1 MPSPAGA
8 NMVTMSRGPR
18 GKARLSVVRDELQAG
33 GVPEVATLREQLRA
47 AGAPPE
53 ILGIVGNAPDLDV
66 ALERLESAGLVPSPD
81 EALAVMLDGWHP
93 LLRRGADALSAEL
106 TGVEF
111 LAALR
116 STTPNGV
123 NLADILGPLLTSV
136 ESSGSPE
143 ALAMLRV
150 LAVIGEAD
158 TRRAA
163 AAGADRMVASGFKDR
178 PWVRGLGDPTVG
190 QAFGYSD
197 PLGMQESVIVEFR
210 YGRRSHIVAV
220 LIDRG
225 LGGGIKDCFFGDDPP
240 QARSEYQLVARMSG
254 ALVRD
259 IPIPEAA
266 EILDRALA
274 AEPCP
279 VEPDQIE
286 NVDSYLDLV
295 RQRVSLLRAA
305 PRPPRTRTRTVH
317 RLKITLVGSKPPI
330 WRRLETPSTATL
342 EQLHLDIQAAFGWAG
357 YHMWSFSTGYAD
369 FGIPDPEL
377 GFDDAAAMTLRRL
390 APSSGDRLR
399 YTYDFGD
406 GWEHAIVVEAVTT
419 AEPDVSYPRCLTGRR
434 TCPPE
439 DSGGMGGTRI
449 CWTSWLIPHTRST
462 PSGWSGSGW
471 SRRTSSTRRRSTWVR
486 STWPSRNEPAPDPDY
501 YAACL
506 VLARCDW

>member
-1 MPSPAGA
+1 
-8 NMVTMSRGPR
+8 MSRGPR
-18 GKARLSVVRDELQAG
+18 GRARLSVVGDEPQAG
-33 GVPEVATLREQLRA
+33 GVPEVAALREQLRA

-53 ILGIVGNAPDLDV
+53 ILDIVGNSPDLGV
-66 ALERLESAGLVPSPD
+66 ALERLESAGLAPSPE

-116 STTPNGV
+116 STIPHGAS
-123 NLADILGPLLTSV
+123 LADVLGPLLTSA
-136 ESSGSPE
+136 ESSGGPE

-150 LAVIGEAD
+150 LAVIGDAD

-163 AAGADRMVASGFKDR
+163 TAGADRMVARRLKDR
-178 PWVRGLGDPTVG
+178 PWVRGLGSPSVG

-197 PLGMQESVIVEFR
+197 PLGMQESVVVEFQ
-210 YGRRSHIVAV
+210 YGRRSHIAAV
-220 LIDRG
+220 LIDHN
-225 LGGGIKDCFFGDDPP
+225 LGGGVKDCFFGDDPP
-240 QARSEYQLVARMSG
+240 QARSEYRLVARMSG
-254 ALVRD
+254 AMIRD

-266 EILDRALA
+266 EILERALA

-286 NVDSYLDLV
+286 DVDSYLDLV

-305 PRPPRTRTRTVH
+305 SRPARRKTRTVH

-330 WRRLETPSTATL
+330 WRRLEASSTTTL
-342 EQLHLDIQAAFGWAG
+342 EQLHLDIQATFGWAG
-357 YHMWSFSTGYAD
+357 YHMWSFFTGHAD

-377 GFDDAAAMTLRRL
+377 GFDDAATMTLSRV

-406 GWEHAIVVEAVTT
+406 GWEHALVVEAVTA

-434 TCPPE
+434 ACPPE
-439 DSGGMGGTRI
+439 DSGGMWGYADLLDILADPEHPEHTERLE
-449 CWTSWLIPHTRST
+449 WLGLESADRFDPAAFDLGEVNAALARRTRS
-462 PSGWSGSGW
+462 
-471 SRRTSSTRRRSTWVR
+471 
-486 STWPSRNEPAPDPDY
+486 
-501 YAACL
+501 
-506 VLARCDW
+506 